1 MPAGRKTEQ
10 RTKEGIE
17 MISGDNPYGGGSG
30 GTKANVTFG
39 AAPRAEGA
47 QGGLAGLAEPAGA
60 GGDLIKDTTT
70 AGFAADVIQES
81 RRQPVL
87 VDFWAPWCGPCKQL
101 TPALEKA
108 VREAGGRVKLVKLNI
123 DDHPAIPGQLGIQ
136 SIPAVIAFKDGQ
148 PVDGFMGAVPES
160 QIREFI
166 KRISAGGGQRVEEA
180 LAAAAEARAAGDQQM
195 AAQIYS
201 AVLQQEPEHVE
212 ALAGLAGLLFEAEQ
226 TEEAR
231 AVLERV
237 PEAKKDAAPV
247 AAVRAKMALADEV
260 AGLGDPTELQRRLDA
275 DPSDHQARFD
285 LALIRNAQGRRAEAA
300 DNLLAIVKADRGW
313 NEDAARTK
321 LLELFDAWGMTDPAT
336 LAARRKLSS
345 LLFS

>member
-1 MPAGRKTEQ
+1 
-10 RTKEGIE
+10 
-17 MISGDNPYGGGSG
+17 
-30 GTKANVTFG
+30 
-39 AAPRAEGA
+39 
-47 QGGLAGLAEPAGA
+47 
-60 GGDLIKDTTT
+60 
-70 AGFAADVIQES
+70 
-81 RRQPVL
+81 
-87 VDFWAPWCGPCKQL
+87 
-101 TPALEKA
+101 
-108 VREAGGRVKLVKLNI
+108 
-123 DDHPAIPGQLGIQ
+123 
-136 SIPAVIAFKDGQ
+136 
-148 PVDGFMGAVPES
+148 
-160 QIREFI
+160 
-166 KRISAGGGQRVEEA
+166 
-180 LAAAAEARAAGDQQM
+180 
-195 AAQIYS
+195 
-201 AVLQQEPEHVE
+201 VE